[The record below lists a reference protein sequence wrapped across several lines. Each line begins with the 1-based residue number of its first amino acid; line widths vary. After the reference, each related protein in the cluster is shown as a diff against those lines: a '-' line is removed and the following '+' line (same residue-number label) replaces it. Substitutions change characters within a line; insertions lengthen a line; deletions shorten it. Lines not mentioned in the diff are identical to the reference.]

1 MPARS
6 LALVAALLALGLGAG
21 CADRAAP
28 LVAETEE
35 PLFAQGVQMKR
46 QGRSGE
52 ALASFLRVIDK
63 RGGSNAAESHL
74 EAGLIYLHST
84 KDPILAYYH
93 FRRYL
98 ELQPNSKEAP
108 RVRGM
113 VDAAAREFA
122 SRMPGRPMTEQSVR
136 LAADEETAKLRREI
150 EELRAELATLRGG
163 GAQPVVRSV
172 RPGLTARPPQPVPML
187 ELPSAES
194 APAEEPAAL
203 AAAPVAAPA
212 PVRPAQVTATPA
224 PRPAA
229 KAPAGRGGRAH
240 AVAPKETL
248 YSISKRYGVS
258 LEALVEAN
266 RAALPQ
272 GARSPLKIGMELR
285 VP

>member
-1 MPARS
+1 MHVRR
-6 LALVAALLALGLGAG
+6 LVVLAALLVLGLGAG

-28 LVAETEE
+28 LVTETEE

-74 EAGLIYLHST
+74 EAGLIYLHAT

-122 SRMPGRPMTEQSVR
+122 SRIPGRPISEQSVR
-136 LAADEETAKLRREI
+136 LAADEETTKLRREN

-172 RPGLTARPPQPVPML
+172 RPGLTVRSPQPVPVL
-187 ELPSAES
+187 EMPAADH
-194 APAEEPAAL
+194 APAEEVVV
-203 AAAPVAAPA
+203 AAPPA
-212 PVRPAQVTATPA
+212 PVRPAQISAA
-224 PRPAA
+224 PAA
-229 KAPAGRGGRAH
+229 RPMAKAAPTRGGRTH

-272 GARSPLKIGMELR
+272 GVRSPLKIGMDLR

>member
-1 MPARS
+1 MPVRL
-6 LALVAALLALGLGAG
+6 LAVVAALLALGLGAG

-74 EAGLIYLHST
+74 EAGLIYLHAT
-84 KDPILAYYH
+84 KDPVLAYYH

-98 ELQPNSKEAP
+98 ELQPNSREAP

-187 ELPSAES
+187 ELPATES
-194 APAEEPAAL
+194 APAEEPAAI
-203 AAAPVAAPA
+203 AAAPA
-212 PVRPAQVTATPA
+212 PAAVRPAQVNPAPA

-229 KAPAGRGGRAH
+229 KAPASRGGRAH